1 MVMVVVMYGDDDDD
15 GVGGGGGYRGALII
29 ALRVPSRDRAA
40 QIHDFI
46 AIDGLSMCYQLY

>member
-1 MVMVVVMYGDDDDD
+1 MYGDDDDD